1 MAVAQ
6 VLARLRHGPLGKEN
20 GSGINPPPEPNAL
33 EVVRAAGFS
42 CNF

>member
-20 GSGINPPPEPNAL
+20 GSGINTTTRDEL
-33 EVVRAAGFS
+33 K
-42 CNF
+42 